1 MNVMIYFENVP
12 LKITQQS
19 VECLLRT
26 YSKNKT
32 SSQLYNKI
40 RMGKTNILM
49 FGWKKKKEEEINKT
63 RNRYIRY
70 YKKFYQHLWLM
81 KVLKPILLNDD
92 SNISLKT
99 LHIL

>member
-49 FGWKKKKEEEINKT
+49 FGWKKKK
-63 RNRYIRY
+63 
-70 YKKFYQHLWLM
+70 KKKKLTKLVTDTSGIIKNFT
-81 KVLKPILLNDD
+81 
-92 SNISLKT
+92 NIYGL
-99 LHIL
+99 